1 MQQKPGG
8 TPQSKS
14 NPTTQTQAID
24 LMGIF
29 TVDEKKTED
38 IQANIEI
45 LTKNIDSKK
54 IHEVQKHIN
63 NKERYDAQYLLNVVS
78 SDNEDAILLRRQVG
92 EEISELK

>member
-1 MQQKPGG
+1 MQQKPGD

-38 IQANIEI
+38 IQTTIDV
-45 LTKNIDSKK
+45 LTKNIDTKK
-54 IHEVQKHIN
+54 IHEVKNYIDN
-63 NKERYDAQYLLNVVS
+63 NERYHAQYALNTVS
-78 SDNEDAILLRRQVG
+78 
-92 EEISELK
+92 